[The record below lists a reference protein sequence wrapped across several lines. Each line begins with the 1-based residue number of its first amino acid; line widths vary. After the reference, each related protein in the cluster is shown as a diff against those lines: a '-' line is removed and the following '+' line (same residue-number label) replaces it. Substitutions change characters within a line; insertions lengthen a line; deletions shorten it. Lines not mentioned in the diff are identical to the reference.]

1 MSSMVI
7 SEKNPYGYLIAKR
20 HHASKAKNVSRAM
33 NSVPPISPVS
43 NLQAL
48 AEILLGKGLSRRD
61 SNFLSSRKVSS
72 ARVKQRLDP
81 LSLTGLGNLI
91 IGYNEPP
98 DDFDTEDR
106 EGSHNL
112 VIGPRHRFSS
122 WGGLVAG
129 YDNTITGP
137 YCTVSGGSSNRAAA
151 EGASVS
157 GGGENHASAYLS
169 SVSGGSG
176 RVASEF
182 YSWAAGDLYQTQ

>member
-1 MSSMVI
+1 MVI

-20 HHASKAKNVSRAM
+20 HHASKARNASRAM
-33 NSVPPISPVS
+33 NSVSPPISSVS

-48 AEILLGKGLSRRD
+48 AEIPLGKGLSRRD
-61 SNFLSSRKVSS
+61 SNFLSSRNVSS

-112 VIGPRHRFSS
+112 VIGSPHRFTS
-122 WGGLVAG
+122 WGALL
-129 YDNTITGP
+129 
-137 YCTVSGGSSNRAAA
+137 RATTTLLPAHTA
-151 EGASVS
+151 P
-157 GGGENHASAYLS
+157 
-169 SVSGGSG
+169 
-176 RVASEF
+176 
-182 YSWAAGDLYQTQ
+182 